1 MKFIIFASKWP
12 CLARLS
18 LVLATLAVPV
28 CAQAQFTETLRYTI
42 IDLGPVGPSSSQ
54 GQPFTINRRG
64 MVSGETVL
72 ANPGNTGE
80 WVSQAV
86 LWTGI
91 STKVIGTPGLGGPNS
106 VAFGVNNAGQAVG
119 QADTQTSDPNGE
131 DFCGSTALGLT
142 HSGNTCVPF
151 LWQDGTMVALPRL
164 RNSGG
169 AEGSNGTVAQIN
181 NFGIAAGT
189 AENGDSDSTC
199 PGAPISAQ
207 SIQFKPVIWFKP
219 VPWSEVRIQEL
230 STVEG
235 DPDGIALAIND
246 RGQAVGASGH
256 CGPFNVLEQNNLV
269 PLHALLWEYGK
280 AIDLGNLGGDGKFAG
295 IYAAGLNNH
304 GQVVGVSDTTGDQ
317 SFHAFLWEQGRITDL
332 GTLTGDS
339 YSVGIAIG
347 NNGLALGVSLN
358 SGFSPRA
365 VLWRDGTAIDLNTL
379 VPQDSALRLESAC
392 SINERG
398 EIIGFAALKSNPNES
413 HAYIAKPIRDFE
425 DRD

>member
-1 MKFIIFASKWP
+1 MKLITFASKSP
-12 CLARLS
+12 CVARLS
-18 LVLATLAVPV
+18 LALATLAGPV
-28 CAQAQFTETLRYTI
+28 CVQAQFTDTPRYTV

-64 MVSGETVL
+64 MVSGEAVL
-72 ANPGNTGE
+72 VNPVNRGE
-80 WVSQAV
+80 WVSQAI
-86 LWTGI
+86 LWTGT
-91 STKVIGTPGLGGPNS
+91 SPRDIGSPGLGGPNS
-106 VAFGVNNAGQAVG
+106 VAFGVNNWGQAVG
-119 QADTQTSDPNGE
+119 QADTRTPDPNGE

-169 AEGSNGTVAQIN
+169 AEGSNGTVAQISN
-181 NFGIAAGT
+181 LGIAAGT

-219 VPWSEVRIQEL
+219 FPWSEVRIQEL
-230 STVEG
+230 STFDG

-256 CGPFNVLEQNNLV
+256 CGPFNAIEQNNLV

-280 AIDLGNLGGDGKFAG
+280 AVDLGNLGGDGKFGG

-304 GQVVGVSDTTGDQ
+304 GQVVGVSDTAGDQ
-317 SFHAFLWEQGRITDL
+317 SFHAFLWEQGHIADL

-339 YSVGIAIG
+339 YSLGIAID
-347 NNGLALGVSLN
+347 NNGLVLGVSLN
-358 SGFSPRA
+358 ASFSPRA
-365 VLWRDGTAIDLNTL
+365 VLWRDRIATDLNTL
-379 VPQDSALRLESAC
+379 VPEDTALHLESAC

-398 EIIGFAALKSNPNES
+398 EIIGFGALKNNPNES
-413 HAYIAKPIRDFE
+413 HAYIAKPNTDFG